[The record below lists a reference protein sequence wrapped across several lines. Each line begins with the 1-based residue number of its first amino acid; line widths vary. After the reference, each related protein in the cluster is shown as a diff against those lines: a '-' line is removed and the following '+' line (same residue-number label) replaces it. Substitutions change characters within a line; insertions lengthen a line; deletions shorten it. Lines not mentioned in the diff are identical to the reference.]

1 MVARGVY
8 EFHVSERKRASARA
22 SRRKRWTL
30 ARLAVSAIA
39 LSTAV
44 TTPLNAAAEDLVV
57 GAAVSLHV
65 PLTAIVRDFEA
76 RYTAAH
82 VHLSLG
88 ASSTLAAQARAGA
101 PLDVFVSADPLL
113 VDRLE
118 SEAWLEARSNVAR
131 NSILAVAAR
140 GYRLESADDL
150 IAPRLRRLA
159 VPAKG
164 VPLGRY
170 AREWLRQRGLLDAV
184 AGRIILTEHARAT
197 SAAVES
203 GHADAAIVYVT
214 DARSAGSEIT
224 RLGIAQSEQ
233 PDILYVAALRSSAGE
248 LARNFFDALSDATAR
263 AHFTAAGFAAP

>member
-8 EFHVSERKRASARA
+8 EFHVSERKRTSACASQRN
-22 SRRKRWTL
+22 RWTL

-39 LSTAV
+39 LGSAAIA
-44 TTPLNAAAEDLVV
+44 PLNAAADDLVI
-57 GAAVSLHV
+57 GAAVSLHE

-76 RYTAAH
+76 QHGAAR

-118 SEAWLEARSNVAR
+118 GEAWLEARSDVAR
-131 NSILAVAAR
+131 NAILAIAAR
-140 GYRLESADDL
+140 DFPLASADDL
-150 IAPRLRRLA
+150 TAPRLRRLA
-159 VPAKG
+159 IPASG

-170 AREWLRQRGLLDAV
+170 AREWLSRRGLLDAL

-197 SAAVES
+197 LAAVES

-214 DARSAGSEIT
+214 DARGAGPEIA
-224 RLGIAQSEQ
+224 RLGIARSEQ
-233 PDILYVAALRSSAGE
+233 PDILYVAALRSRAGD
-248 LARNFFDALSDATAR
+248 LARNFFGALSGATAR